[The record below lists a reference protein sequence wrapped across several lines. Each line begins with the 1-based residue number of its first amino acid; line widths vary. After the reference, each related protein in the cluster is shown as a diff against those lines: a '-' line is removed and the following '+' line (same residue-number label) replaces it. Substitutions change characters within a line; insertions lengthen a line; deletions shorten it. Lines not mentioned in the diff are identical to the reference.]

1 MDSVLAVAII
11 RFLLLML
18 NGRNEAEKPGK
29 SLCLISI
36 LCSTFPFWAQFF
48 ESFAFK
54 SSIGVVVQYLE
65 KQV

>member
-36 LCSTFPFWAQFF
+36 LCSTF
-48 ESFAFK
+48 AFGHNFLK
-54 SSIGVVVQYLE
+54 VLLLKAVLELSCSI
-65 KQV
+65 